1 MRNKDIAGYISLF
14 SGLYLVL
21 KLNYIQEGLFLQGM
35 ALGCFIGSIIDQVKE
50 KRGRK

>member
-1 MRNKDIAGYISLF
+1 MRNKDIEGYINFFLGIF
-14 SGLYLVL
+14 FFYGLDYQ
-21 KLNYIQEGLFLQGM
+21 IIGLFFQGM